1 MRQASWIVLLSAIVL
16 VCSACTKQ
24 TDNMDE
30 NTLHQEEVLV
40 TPQATAQPT
49 NEPLSTT
56 TDVES
61 LELDLGDMKLETET
75 FQ

>member
-1 MRQASWIVLLSAIVL
+1 MQQASWIVLLSAIVL

-30 NTLHQEEVLV
+30 NTQIQEEVIVQPL
-40 TPQATAQPT
+40 ATVQPT
-49 NEPLSTT
+49 TEPLSTT